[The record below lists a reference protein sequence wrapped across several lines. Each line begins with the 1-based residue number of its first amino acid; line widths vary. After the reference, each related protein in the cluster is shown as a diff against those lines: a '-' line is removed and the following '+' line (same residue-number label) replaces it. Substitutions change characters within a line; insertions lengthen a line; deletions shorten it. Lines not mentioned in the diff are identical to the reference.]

1 MSKKLTFTVT
11 VELEDKIVDDNE
23 VLEVG
28 ENIARAIENES
39 NGMGIAP
46 ESSETFTRSVEVT
59 PQFINKSV
67 TKELI

>member
-11 VELEDKIVDDNE
+11 VEFEDKIVDDNE

-39 NGMGIAP
+39 NGMGVAP
-46 ESSETFTRSVEVT
+46 ESSETFTRSVEVESS
-59 PQFINKSV
+59 IHGVNIKKIIV
-67 TKELI
+67 